1 MPAELPHVMNP
12 GQSRINADPTKIRA
26 RLWAMAETLEL
37 RHAALPEALDAVREE
52 VVDDVDRAQHLSDAR
67 FVAALE
73 LSIID
78 ARAQIA
84 RALIVLDAGGYGVC
98 EDCGADISEARLDF
112 RPESTRCLHCQ
123 TAADQRGR

>member
-1 MPAELPHVMNP
+1 MTSEFAHMVNP
-12 GQSRINADPTKIRA
+12 SHTRISTDAGEIRA
-26 RLWAMAETLEL
+26 RLKGMAETLEL
-37 RHAALPEALDAVREE
+37 RHAALPEALDAIREE
-52 VVDDVDRAQHLSDAR
+52 VVDDVDRAQRLSDER

-84 RALIVLDAGGYGVC
+84 HALIVLDAGGYGVC

-123 TAADQRGR
+123 TAADQRGW

>member
-1 MPAELPHVMNP
+1 MTPQFAHVVNP
-12 GQSRINADPTKIRA
+12 SHAGISTDTGEIRA
-26 RLWAMAETLEL
+26 RLKGMAEKLEL
-37 RHAALPEALDAVREE
+37 RHAALPEALDAIREE

-84 RALIVLDAGGYGVC
+84 HALFVLDAGGYGVC

-112 RPESTRCLHCQ
+112 RPESTRCLNCQ